1 MGWLS
6 TEMEGSSRW
15 HSFVLTPS
23 VDRQAVGLCLPI
35 YKSSAESP
43 CVCPSIRRFFG

>member
-1 MGWLS
+1 MGRLS
-6 TEMEGSSRW
+6 IEMEGSSGW
-15 HSFVLTPS
+15 YSFVLTPS

-35 YKSSAESP
+35 YKSSAETL